1 MKPAT
6 TLLCASLAALA
17 AAPSFAQE
25 KYSYGLMGS
34 SMMSSNDEFTKLTG
48 AGFGLGGFVERRFDD
63 DTACRLRVEY
73 IWLGDKEQTLQGEL
87 GTIKWSH
94 SSKMQG
100 AMIDFILRLRKQF
113 FYFGSIGY
121 MSLGIDATATQT

>member
-1 MKPAT
+1 MKT
-6 TLLCASLAALA
+6 TTAILCALLVALA
-17 AAPSFAQE
+17 APPSFAQD
-25 KYSYGLMGS
+25 KYSFGLMGS
-34 SMMSSNDEFTKLTG
+34 YMGPSNDELTKLTG

-63 DTACRLRVEY
+63 DIACRLRVEY
-73 IWLGDKEQTLQGEL
+73 IKLGDKEQTFQGEL
-87 GTIKWSH
+87 GAIKWSH